1 MLHFLIHKI
10 RSRYTPK
17 WLVLLFDL
25 YIVVNTFLLA
35 YLIRFNFTLNFNTSN
50 LVFQVLLV
58 LVVAIS
64 TFLMVGSFR
73 NIIRHSG
80 IRDALEVFKAS
91 FVILILLATIVLLNR
106 QTKVV
111 EGFTIPLS
119 ILVIHFLINCFAL
132 ISSRYLIRRLYYILI
147 SEDKLK
153 RKVLIYGAGENG
165 MLTFDVLRDDFERK
179 FKVLGFIDDNTNIIG
194 KKIRNVEVYN
204 PATIDAAFIKKKR
217 ITEIIISIQ
226 NIASQRLMEIV
237 DTLSLLSIEVK
248 IVPSSQTW
256 INGNF
261 KTTEIKK
268 IKIEDLLGR
277 TEIKLNNPTL
287 KNEYSNKVVL
297 ITGAAGSIGSE
308 IACQISH
315 LKFKHLV
322 LIDQAESELY
332 NLQQNF
338 RNRKVKNSN
347 FLVADIRDQKRM
359 NVIFKQY
366 QPSVIFHAAAYKHVP
381 FMEENPYEAIKVN
394 IAGTKIMADLAI
406 KNKVRKFVM
415 ISTDKAVNPTNIMGA
430 SKRIAELYINS
441 LASNDSTKFVT
452 TRFGNVLGSNG
463 SVIPLF
469 NNQIEKGG
477 PITVTHKDIIR
488 YFMTIPE
495 ACQLVLEAEV
505 MSIGGEIF
513 VFDMGVGI
521 KIYDLALQMI
531 RLSGLRYP
539 EDITIKITGLRPGEK
554 IYEELLADGE
564 NTIETHHAKIMI
576 ANVKKIDC
584 EVIKQ
589 QIKDLC
595 SSNDDLHIEQTVSKM
610 KEIVPEFI
618 SNNSKYEELDTN
630 KKQLQLKTSG

>member
-35 YLIRFNFTLNFNTSN
+35 YLVRFNFTLNFNTAN
-50 LVFQVLLV
+50 LLSQILIVVL
-58 LVVAIS
+58 VAIS
-64 TFLMVGSFR
+64 AFLMVGSFR

-80 IRDALEVFKAS
+80 IRDAMEVFKAS
-91 FVILILLATIVLLNR
+91 VVILILLVAIVLLNR

-119 ILVIHFLINCFAL
+119 ILVIHFLMNCFAL
-132 ISSRYLIRRLYYILI
+132 VSSRYLIRRLYYLLI
-147 SEDKLK
+147 SEDRSK
-153 RKVLIYGAGENG
+153 RKVLIYGAGESG
-165 MLTFDVLRDDFERK
+165 LLTFDVLQDDIESNV
-179 FKVLGFIDDNTNIIG
+179 KVIGFLDDNPDLTNKRIKNI
-194 KKIRNVEVYN
+194 NVYA
-204 PATIDAAFIKKKR
+204 PAAIDANFIKKKR

-226 NIASQRLMEIV
+226 NIASPRLMEIV

-261 KTTEIKK
+261 KTSEIKK

-332 NLQQNF
+332 NLQQRF

-347 FLVADIRDQKRM
+347 FLVADIRDKKRM
-359 NVIFKQY
+359 NGIFKQY
-366 QPSVIFHAAAYKHVP
+366 RPTVIFHAAAYKHVP
-381 FMEENPYEAIKVN
+381 FMEENPYEAVRVN

-406 KNKVRKFVM
+406 KNRVEKFVL

-430 SKRIAELYINS
+430 SKRIAELYINCIA
-441 LASNDSTKFVT
+441 ASKNTKFVT

-469 NNQIEKGG
+469 NKQIELGG
-477 PITVTHKDIIR
+477 PITVTHKEIIR

-505 MSIGGEIF
+505 MGKGGEIF

-564 NTIETHHAKIMI
+564 HTIATHHDKIMI
-576 ANVKKIDC
+576 AKVKKVDC
-584 EVIKQ
+584 EEVKQ
-589 QIKDLC
+589 QIIELC
-595 SSNDDLHIEQTVSKM
+595 SLNHHARFERTVSKM

-618 SNNSKYEELDTN
+618 SNNSTFEVLD
-630 KKQLQLKTSG
+630 SIIE

>member
-1 MLHFLIHKI
+1 MLHFLINKI
-10 RSRYTPK
+10 LSRYTPK

-35 YLIRFNFTLNFNTSN
+35 YLVRFNFTLNFDISK
-50 LVFQVLLV
+50 LVIQEAIVV
-58 LVVAIS
+58 VVAIIS
-64 TFLMVGSFR
+64 FLIAGSYK

-80 IRDALEVFKAS
+80 VRDAIEVSKAS
-91 FVILILLATIVLLNR
+91 FIIFMLLIGLVLLNR
-106 QTKVV
+106 QIVFDDI
-111 EGFTIPLS
+111 FTIPLS
-119 ILVIHFLINCFAL
+119 ILIIHFLLNCFVL
-132 ISSRYLIRRLYYILI
+132 ISSRFLIRRLYYILI
-147 SEDKLK
+147 SEDRSK
-153 RKVLIYGAGENG
+153 RKVLIYGAGESG
-165 MLTFDVLRDDFERK
+165 LLTFDVLHDDIESNV
-179 FKVLGFIDDNTNIIG
+179 KVIGFIDDNPDLTNKRIKNI
-194 KKIRNVEVYN
+194 NVYA
-204 PATIDAAFIKKKR
+204 PAAIDANFIEKKR

-226 NIASQRLMEIV
+226 NIASTRLMEIV

-308 IACQISH
+308 IARQISH
-315 LKFKHLV
+315 LNFKHLV

-332 NLQQNF
+332 NLQQQF
-338 RNRKVKNSN
+338 RSRKVKNSN
-347 FLVADIRDQKRM
+347 FLVTDIRDKKRM
-359 NVIFKQY
+359 GVIFKQY
-366 QPSVIFHAAAYKHVP
+366 RPTVIFHAAAYKHVP
-381 FMEENPYEAIKVN
+381 FMEENPYEAVRVN

-406 KNKVRKFVM
+406 KNKVEKFVM

-430 SKRIAELYINS
+430 SKRIAELYINC
-441 LASNDSTKFVT
+441 LVTNNYTKFVI

-469 NNQIEKGG
+469 NKQIELGG
-477 PITVTHKDIIR
+477 PITVTHKEIIR

-495 ACQLVLEAEV
+495 ACQLVLEAEI
-505 MSIGGEIF
+505 MGKGGEIF

-531 RLSGLRYP
+531 RLSGLRCP

-564 NTIETHHAKIMI
+564 HTIATHHDKIMI
-576 ANVKKIDC
+576 AKVKIVDC
-584 EVIKQ
+584 EVVKQ
-589 QIKDLC
+589 QIIKLC
-595 SSNDDLHIEQTVSKM
+595 SLNHHAHFEKTVSKM

-618 SNNSKYEELDTN
+618 SKNSTFEVLDNTM
-630 KKQLQLKTSG
+630 KQTEKLHY